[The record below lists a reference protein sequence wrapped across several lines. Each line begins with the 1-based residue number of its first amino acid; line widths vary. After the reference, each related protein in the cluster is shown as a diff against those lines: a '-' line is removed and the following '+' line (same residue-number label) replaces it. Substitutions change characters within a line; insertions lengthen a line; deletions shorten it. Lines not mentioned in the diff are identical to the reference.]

1 LTNRLKRAAR
11 AERAIRYLGMYAL
24 SAAVLIV
31 LLAPLW
37 LWLLLA

>member
-1 LTNRLKRAAR
+1 LTKRLKRAAR
-11 AERAIRYLGMYAL
+11 AERVSRYLGMYAI
-24 SAAVLIV
+24 SAAVLMI